1 MTGSPGAGAGPAG
14 VPGPTGVPGSAGLT
28 AAGGRGTAI
37 RVLIADDEP
46 LIRAGIRMILTS
58 DREIEVV
65 AEAANG
71 REAVDLARSH
81 GVDVVLLDIQM
92 PVMDGLTALGE
103 LRRAT
108 PTARVIVLTTF
119 GEREN
124 VLRAL
129 EYGGAGFL
137 LKDTA
142 PAELIRAVRAAAAGD
157 AYLSPGATRHVVDQ
171 LASGRVAA
179 RGEEARARVAGL
191 SGREREVLA
200 LLGEGL
206 SNADAGRRLHMSEA
220 TVKTYVSRILAKL
233 ECENRVQAALLAR
246 DAGL

>member
-1 MTGSPGAGAGPAG
+1 MGVAVTG
-14 VPGPTGVPGSAGLT
+14 
-28 AAGGRGTAI
+28 RRI
-37 RVLIADDEP
+37 RVVVADDEP

-58 DREIEVV
+58 DPEIEVV

-71 REAVDLARSH
+71 REAVEEARAH
-81 GVDVVLLDIQM
+81 AADVVLLDIQM
-92 PVMDGLTALGE
+92 PVLDGLAALPE
-103 LRRAT
+103 LRRAV
-108 PTARVIVLTTF
+108 PNARVIVLTTF

-129 EYGGAGFL
+129 EHGSVGFL

-142 PAELIRAVRAAAAGD
+142 PAELIRAVRATAAGD
-157 AYLSPGATRHVVDQ
+157 AYLSPAATRHVVDQ
-171 LASGRVAA
+171 LASGREAA
-179 RGEEARARVAGL
+179 RAEEARGRIEAL
-191 SGREREVLA
+191 SERERAVLA

-206 SNADAGRRLHMSEA
+206 SNADAGRRLHMSEG

-233 ECENRVQAALLAR
+233 GCENRVQAALLAR

>member
-1 MTGSPGAGAGPAG
+1 MAGQP
-14 VPGPTGVPGSAGLT
+14 
-28 AAGGRGTAI
+28 I
-37 RVLIADDEP
+37 RVVIADDEP

-58 DREIEVV
+58 DPEIEVV

-71 REAVDLARSH
+71 REAVEAARAH
-81 GVDVVLLDIQM
+81 AADVVLLDIQM
-92 PVMDGLTALGE
+92 PVLDGLSALPE
-103 LRRAT
+103 LRRAA

-119 GEREN
+119 GERDN
-124 VLRAL
+124 VLRTL
-129 EYGGAGFL
+129 EHGGAGFL

-157 AYLSPGATRHVVDQ
+157 AYLSPAATRHVVER
-171 LASGRVAA
+171 LATGREAA
-179 RGEEARARVAGL
+179 RAEEARGRVAGL
-191 SGREREVLA
+191 SEKEREVLA

-206 SNADAGRRLHMSEA
+206 SNADAGKRLHMSEA

-233 ECENRVQAALLAR
+233 HCENRVQAALLAR

>member
-1 MTGSPGAGAGPAG
+1 M
-14 VPGPTGVPGSAGLT
+14 
-28 AAGGRGTAI
+28 
-37 RVLIADDEP
+37 IADDEP

-58 DREIEVV
+58 DQEIEVV
-65 AEAANG
+65 AEAVNG
-71 REAVDLARSH
+71 REAVDLARAH
-81 GVDVVLLDIQM
+81 AADVLLLDIQM
-92 PVMDGLTALGE
+92 PVLDGLSALPE
-103 LRRAT
+103 LRRAAPAT
-108 PTARVIVLTTF
+108 RVIVLTTF

-129 EYGGAGFL
+129 EHGGAGFL

-157 AYLSPGATRHVVDQ
+157 AYLSPAATRHVVER
-171 LASGRVAA
+171 LASGREAA
-179 RGEEARARVAGL
+179 RAEEARGRLTAL
-191 SGREREVLA
+191 SEREREVLA

-233 ECENRVQAALLAR
+233 GCENRVQAALLAR

>member
-1 MTGSPGAGAGPAG
+1 M
-14 VPGPTGVPGSAGLT
+14 
-28 AAGGRGTAI
+28 I
-37 RVLIADDEP
+37 RVVIADDEP

-58 DREIEVV
+58 APDIEVV
-65 AEAANG
+65 AEGADG
-71 REAVDLARSH
+71 REAVELVRSH
-81 GVDVVLLDIQM
+81 APDVVLLDIQM

-103 LRRAT
+103 LGRVAPGARAL
-108 PTARVIVLTTF
+108 ILTTF

-129 EYGGAGFL
+129 SEGGAGFL
-137 LKDTA
+137 LKDSA
-142 PAELIRAVRAAAAGD
+142 PGELIGAVRAAAAGD
-157 AYLSPGATRHVVDQ
+157 AYLSPAATRHVVDQ
-171 LASGRVAA
+171 LATGRAVGRGEQARRRVAA
-179 RGEEARARVAGL
+179 L
-191 SGREREVLA
+191 SERERGVLA

>member
-1 MTGSPGAGAGPAG
+1 MTAK
-14 VPGPTGVPGSAGLT
+14 V
-28 AAGGRGTAI
+28 I
-37 RVLIADDEP
+37 RVVIADDEP

-58 DREIEVV
+58 APDIEVV

-71 REAVDLARSH
+71 REAVELARSH
-81 GVDVVLLDIQM
+81 APDVVLLDIQM

-103 LRRAT
+103 LGRAV
-108 PTARVIVLTTF
+108 PEVRALVLTTF
-119 GEREN
+119 GEKEN

-129 EYGGAGFL
+129 GQGSAGFL
-137 LKDTA
+137 LKDSA
-142 PAELIRAVRAAAAGD
+142 PGELIGAVRAAAAGD

-171 LASGRVAA
+171 LASGRAAA
-179 RGEEARARVAGL
+179 RSEEARRRIAEL
-191 SGREREVLA
+191 SERERGVLA

-233 ECENRVQAALLAR
+233 GCENRVQAALLAR

>member
-1 MTGSPGAGAGPAG
+1 M
-14 VPGPTGVPGSAGLT
+14 
-28 AAGGRGTAI
+28 I
-37 RVLIADDEP
+37 RVVIADDEP

-58 DREIEVV
+58 APDIEVV

-71 REAVDLARSH
+71 REAVELARSH
-81 GVDVVLLDIQM
+81 APEVMLLDIQM

-103 LRRAT
+103 LRRAA
-108 PTARVIVLTTF
+108 PEVRALILTTF
-119 GEREN
+119 GEKEN

-129 EYGGAGFL
+129 GQGGAGFL
-137 LKDTA
+137 LKDSA
-142 PAELIRAVRAAAAGD
+142 PGELIGAVRAAAAGD

-171 LASGRVAA
+171 LASGKAAA
-179 RGEEARARVAGL
+179 RGEEARRQVAEL
-191 SGREREVLA
+191 SERERGVLA

-233 ECENRVQAALLAR
+233 GCENRVQAALLAR

>member
-1 MTGSPGAGAGPAG
+1 
-14 VPGPTGVPGSAGLT
+14 
-28 AAGGRGTAI
+28 
-37 RVLIADDEP
+37 
-46 LIRAGIRMILTS
+46 MILTS
-58 DREIEVV
+58 DRGIEVA

-81 GVDVVLLDIQM
+81 SADVVLLDIQM

-103 LRRAT
+103 LRRAV
-108 PTARVIVLTTF
+108 PSARVIVLTTF

-129 EYGGAGFL
+129 EQGGAGFL

-142 PAELIRAVRAAAAGD
+142 PAELIGAVRAAAAGD

-171 LASGRVAA
+171 LASGRPAA

-191 SGREREVLA
+191 SAREREVLA

-206 SNADAGRRLHMSEA
+206 SNADAGHRLHMSEA

-246 DAGL
+246 DAGLDAGW

>member
-1 MTGSPGAGAGPAG
+1 M
-14 VPGPTGVPGSAGLT
+14 
-28 AAGGRGTAI
+28 I
-37 RVLIADDEP
+37 RVVIADDEP

-58 DREIEVV
+58 APDIEVV

-81 GVDVVLLDIQM
+81 APDVMLLDIQM

-103 LRRAT
+103 LRRAV
-108 PTARVIVLTTF
+108 PEVRALILTTF
-119 GEREN
+119 GEKEN

-129 EYGGAGFL
+129 GEGGAGFL
-137 LKDTA
+137 LKDSA
-142 PAELIRAVRAAAAGD
+142 PGELIGAVRAAAAGD

-171 LASGRVAA
+171 LASGKAAA
-179 RGEEARARVAGL
+179 RGEVARRQVAEL
-191 SGREREVLA
+191 SERERGVLA

-206 SNADAGRRLHMSEA
+206 SNAEAGRRLHMSEA

-233 ECENRVQAALLAR
+233 DCENRVQAALLAR

>member
-1 MTGSPGAGAGPAG
+1 MTAK
-14 VPGPTGVPGSAGLT
+14 V
-28 AAGGRGTAI
+28 I
-37 RVLIADDEP
+37 RVVIADDEP

-58 DREIEVV
+58 APDIEVV

-71 REAVDLARSH
+71 REAVELARAH
-81 GVDVVLLDIQM
+81 APDVMLLDIQM

-103 LRRAT
+103 LGRAA
-108 PTARVIVLTTF
+108 PEVRALILTTF
-119 GEREN
+119 GEKEN

-129 EYGGAGFL
+129 GSGGAGFL
-137 LKDTA
+137 LKDSA
-142 PAELIRAVRAAAAGD
+142 PGELIGAVRAASAGD

-171 LASGRVAA
+171 LASGQGAA
-179 RGEEARARVAGL
+179 RGEEARRRVAEL
-191 SGREREVLA
+191 SERERGVLA

-220 TVKTYVSRILAKL
+220 TVKTYVSRILSKL
-233 ECENRVQAALLAR
+233 GCENRVQAALLAR

>member
-1 MTGSPGAGAGPAG
+1 MAGQ
-14 VPGPTGVPGSAGLT
+14 
-28 AAGGRGTAI
+28 RI
-37 RVLIADDEP
+37 RVVVADDEP

-58 DREIEVV
+58 DEDIEVV

-71 REAVDLARSH
+71 REAIEHVRAH
-81 GVDVVLLDIQM
+81 HADVVLLDIQM
-92 PVMDGLTALGE
+92 PVLDGLSALPE
-103 LRRAT
+103 LRRVAPST
-108 PTARVIVLTTF
+108 RVIVLTTF

-129 EYGGAGFL
+129 EHGGAGFL

-157 AYLSPGATRHVVDQ
+157 AYLSPAATRHVVEQ
-171 LASGRVAA
+171 LASGREVARAEQARGRVAA
-179 RGEEARARVAGL
+179 L
-191 SGREREVLA
+191 SEKEREVLA

-233 ECENRVQAALLAR
+233 GCENRVQAALLAR

>member
-1 MTGSPGAGAGPAG
+1 MTAE
-14 VPGPTGVPGSAGLT
+14 V
-28 AAGGRGTAI
+28 I
-37 RVLIADDEP
+37 RVVIADDEP

-58 DREIEVV
+58 ASDIEVV

-71 REAVDLARSH
+71 REAVDLARAH
-81 GVDVVLLDIQM
+81 APDVVLLDIQM

-103 LRRAT
+103 LGRAV
-108 PTARVIVLTTF
+108 PEVRALILTTF
-119 GEREN
+119 GEKEN

-129 EYGGAGFL
+129 GQGGAGFL
-137 LKDTA
+137 LKDSA
-142 PAELIRAVRAAAAGD
+142 PGELIGAVRAAAAGD
-157 AYLSPGATRHVVDQ
+157 AYLSPAATRHVVDQ
-171 LASGRVAA
+171 LASGKAVV
-179 RGEEARARVAGL
+179 RGEEARRQVAEL
-191 SGREREVLA
+191 SERERGVLA

-233 ECENRVQAALLAR
+233 GCENRVQAALLAR

>member
-1 MTGSPGAGAGPAG
+1 MTAK
-14 VPGPTGVPGSAGLT
+14 V
-28 AAGGRGTAI
+28 I
-37 RVLIADDEP
+37 RVVIADDEP

-58 DREIEVV
+58 AADIEVV

-71 REAVDLARSH
+71 REAVDLARAH
-81 GVDVVLLDIQM
+81 TPDVMLLDIQM

-103 LRRAT
+103 LGRAA
-108 PTARVIVLTTF
+108 PEVRALILTTF
-119 GEREN
+119 GEKEN

-129 EYGGAGFL
+129 GSGGAGFL
-137 LKDTA
+137 LKDSA
-142 PAELIRAVRAAAAGD
+142 PGELIGAVRAAAAGD

-171 LASGRVAA
+171 LASGRAA
-179 RGEEARARVAGL
+179 GRGEEARRRVAEL
-191 SGREREVLA
+191 SERERGVLA

-233 ECENRVQAALLAR
+233 GCENRVQAALLAR

>member
-1 MTGSPGAGAGPAG
+1 MAGQ
-14 VPGPTGVPGSAGLT
+14 
-28 AAGGRGTAI
+28 RI
-37 RVLIADDEP
+37 RVVIADDEP

-58 DREIEVV
+58 DPEIEVV

-71 REAVDLARSH
+71 REAIERVRAH
-81 GVDVVLLDIQM
+81 AAEVVLLDIQM
-92 PVMDGLTALGE
+92 PVLDGLSALPE
-103 LRRAT
+103 LRRAAPST
-108 PTARVIVLTTF
+108 RVIVLTTF

-129 EYGGAGFL
+129 EHGGAGFL

-157 AYLSPGATRHVVDQ
+157 AYLSPAATRHVVDQ
-171 LASGRVAA
+171 LASGREGA
-179 RGEEARARVAGL
+179 RTERARARVATL
-191 SGREREVLA
+191 SEREREVLV

-233 ECENRVQAALLAR
+233 GCENRVQAALLAR

>member
-1 MTGSPGAGAGPAG
+1 MTAE
-14 VPGPTGVPGSAGLT
+14 V
-28 AAGGRGTAI
+28 I
-37 RVLIADDEP
+37 RVVIADDEP

-58 DREIEVV
+58 APDIEVV

-71 REAVDLARSH
+71 REAVELARSH
-81 GVDVVLLDIQM
+81 APDVMLLDIQM

-103 LRRAT
+103 LRRAA
-108 PTARVIVLTTF
+108 PQVRALILTTF
-119 GEREN
+119 GEKEN

-129 EYGGAGFL
+129 GQGGAGFL
-137 LKDTA
+137 LKDSA
-142 PAELIRAVRAAAAGD
+142 PGELIGAVRAAASGD

-171 LASGRVAA
+171 LASGKAA
-179 RGEEARARVAGL
+179 VRGEEARRQVAAL
-191 SGREREVLA
+191 SERERGVLA

-233 ECENRVQAALLAR
+233 GCENRVQAALLAR

>member
-1 MTGSPGAGAGPAG
+1 M
-14 VPGPTGVPGSAGLT
+14 V
-28 AAGGRGTAI
+28 
-37 RVLIADDEP
+37 RVVIADDEP

-58 DREIEVV
+58 APDIEVV

-71 REAVDLARSH
+71 REAVELARAH
-81 GVDVVLLDIQM
+81 APDVMLLDIQM

-103 LRRAT
+103 LGRAA
-108 PTARVIVLTTF
+108 PEVRALILTTF
-119 GEREN
+119 GEKEN

-129 EYGGAGFL
+129 GRGGAGFL
-137 LKDTA
+137 LKDSA
-142 PAELIRAVRAAAAGD
+142 PGELIGAVRAAAAGD
-157 AYLSPGATRHVVDQ
+157 AYLSPAATRHVVDQ
-171 LASGRVAA
+171 LASGQAAGRGEAARRRVA
-179 RGEEARARVAGL
+179 EL
-191 SGREREVLA
+191 SERERGVLA

-233 ECENRVQAALLAR
+233 GCENRVQAALLAR

>member
-1 MTGSPGAGAGPAG
+1 M
-14 VPGPTGVPGSAGLT
+14 
-28 AAGGRGTAI
+28 I
-37 RVLIADDEP
+37 RVVIADDEP

-58 DREIEVV
+58 APDIEVV
-65 AEAANG
+65 AEGANG
-71 REAVDLARSH
+71 REAVELALSH
-81 GVDVVLLDIQM
+81 APDVVLLDIQM

-103 LRRAT
+103 LGRAA
-108 PTARVIVLTTF
+108 PAVRALILTTF
-119 GEREN
+119 GEKEN

-129 EYGGAGFL
+129 SQGGAGFL
-137 LKDTA
+137 LKDSA
-142 PAELIRAVRAAAAGD
+142 PGELIGAVRAAAAGD

-171 LASGRVAA
+171 LATGPAA
-179 RGEEARARVAGL
+179 GRGEEARRRVAEL
-191 SGREREVLA
+191 SERERGVLA

-233 ECENRVQAALLAR
+233 GCENRVQAALLAR

>member
-1 MTGSPGAGAGPAG
+1 MTGAP
-14 VPGPTGVPGSAGLT
+14 
-28 AAGGRGTAI
+28 I
-37 RVLIADDEP
+37 RVVIADDEP

-65 AEAANG
+65 AEASNG
-71 REAVDLARSH
+71 REAVDLARLHSA
-81 GVDVVLLDIQM
+81 DVVLLDIQM
-92 PVMDGLTALGE
+92 PVMDGLTAMGE
-103 LRRAT
+103 LRRAVPST
-108 PTARVIVLTTF
+108 RVIILTTF
-119 GEREN
+119 GERDN

-129 EYGGAGFL
+129 EAGGAGFL

-142 PAELIRAVRAAAAGD
+142 PAELIGAVRAAVAGD

-171 LASGRVAA
+171 LASGRAAA
-179 RGEEARARVAGL
+179 RGEQARLRVAGL
-191 SGREREVLA
+191 SARERDVLA

-233 ECENRVQAALLAR
+233 DCDNRVQAALLAR
-246 DAGL
+246 DAGLGD

>member
-1 MTGSPGAGAGPAG
+1 M
-14 VPGPTGVPGSAGLT
+14 
-28 AAGGRGTAI
+28 I
-37 RVLIADDEP
+37 RVVIADDEP

-58 DREIEVV
+58 APDIEVV

-71 REAVDLARSH
+71 REAVDLALSH
-81 GVDVVLLDIQM
+81 APAVMLLDIQM

-103 LRRAT
+103 LRRAA
-108 PTARVIVLTTF
+108 PEVRALILTTF
-119 GEREN
+119 GEKEN

-129 EYGGAGFL
+129 GQGGAGFL
-137 LKDTA
+137 LKDSA
-142 PAELIRAVRAAAAGD
+142 PGELIGAVRAAAAGD

-171 LASGRVAA
+171 LASGRAA
-179 RGEEARARVAGL
+179 VRGEEARRRVAEL
-191 SGREREVLA
+191 SERERGVLA

-233 ECENRVQAALLAR
+233 GCENRVQAALLAR

>member
-1 MTGSPGAGAGPAG
+1 MTAE
-14 VPGPTGVPGSAGLT
+14 V
-28 AAGGRGTAI
+28 I
-37 RVLIADDEP
+37 RVVIADDEP
-46 LIRAGIRMILTS
+46 LIRAGIRMILNS
-58 DREIEVV
+58 APDIEVV

-71 REAVDLARSH
+71 REAVELARSH
-81 GVDVVLLDIQM
+81 APEVMLLDIQM

-103 LRRAT
+103 LRRAA
-108 PTARVIVLTTF
+108 PEVRALILTTF
-119 GEREN
+119 GEKEN

-129 EYGGAGFL
+129 GQGGAGFL
-137 LKDTA
+137 LKDSA
-142 PAELIRAVRAAAAGD
+142 PGELIGAVRAAAAGD

-171 LASGRVAA
+171 LASGKAAA
-179 RGEEARARVAGL
+179 RGEEARRQVAGL
-191 SGREREVLA
+191 SERERGVLA

-233 ECENRVQAALLAR
+233 GCENRVQAALLAR